1 MEFLDAFHKGDG
13 ERILQCW
20 KYMFPHFFT
29 TGHTKY
35 ALEAFNLLSLV
46 HAAALSRVAHQTIWS
61 CTVNTQG
68 YKIPIDVRT
77 CQGKHCCSQLKVTE
91 GGSWCFLFFQT
102 SIRFVG
108 WLQTT
113 RKGSQTD
120 CDMILAKL
128 TSRFLLHTWPMT
140 VLCSFQRSPLKC
152 CDQHEKKLAKKMQ
165 SVWTVFEIKKKG
177 K

>member
-1 MEFLDAFHKGDG
+1 MEFLDAFHEGDG

-20 KYMFPHFFT
+20 KYMFLHFFT

-46 HAAALSRVAHQTIWS
+46 HAAALPRVAHQTIGVVQWVS
-61 CTVNTQG
+61 
-68 YKIPIDVRT
+68 
-77 CQGKHCCSQLKVTE
+77 KVTRYQLMYVHVKE
-91 GGSWCFLFFQT
+91 NTVVHDSKSLKGVLDVFFFFQT
-102 SIRFVG
+102 SIRLVG

-152 CDQHEKKLAKKMQ
+152 CDQHKKKLAKKMQ
-165 SVWTVFEIKKKG
+165 SVWTVFEITKKG